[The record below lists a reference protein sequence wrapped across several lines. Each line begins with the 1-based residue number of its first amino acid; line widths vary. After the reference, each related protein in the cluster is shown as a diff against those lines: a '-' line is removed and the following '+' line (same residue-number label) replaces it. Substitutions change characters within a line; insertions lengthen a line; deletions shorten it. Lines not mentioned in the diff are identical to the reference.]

1 MRSAFDSAD
10 HLFRRQEY
18 DRISFQ
24 RRLYH
29 DSNIHCSI
37 RDASCRRLQNIHPMN
52 STELLI
58 EILEFY
64 IFKLKAGKCTQQE
77 AESATKTIVSN
88 MEIDGSISDF
98 AKFFGVSESNVRAV
112 IARKLFAKPKRILLY
127 PFHKFIQI
135 IPESWR
141 KK

>member
-1 MRSAFDSAD
+1 MIDSKD
-10 HLFRRQEY
+10 
-18 DRISFQ
+18 
-24 RRLYH
+24 
-29 DSNIHCSI
+29 
-37 RDASCRRLQNIHPMN
+37 
-52 STELLI
+52 LLI

-64 IFKLKAGKCTQQE
+64 IYKLKAGKCTQQE
-77 AESATKTIVSN
+77 AESATKAVVSN
-88 MEIDGSISDF
+88 MEIDGTISDF
-98 AKFFGVSESNVRAV
+98 AKFYGVSESNVRAV

>member
-1 MRSAFDSAD
+1 
-10 HLFRRQEY
+10 
-18 DRISFQ
+18 
-24 RRLYH
+24 
-29 DSNIHCSI
+29 
-37 RDASCRRLQNIHPMN
+37 MN

-112 IARKLFAKPKRILLY
+112 IARKLLAKPKRILLY

>member
-1 MRSAFDSAD
+1 
-10 HLFRRQEY
+10 
-18 DRISFQ
+18 
-24 RRLYH
+24 
-29 DSNIHCSI
+29 
-37 RDASCRRLQNIHPMN
+37 MN

-88 MEIDGSISDF
+88 MEIEGTISDF
-98 AKFFGVSESNVRAV
+98 AKFYGVSESNVRAV
-112 IARKLFAKPKRILLY
+112 IARKLFAKPKRVLLY
-127 PFHKFIQI
+127 PFHKFMQI

>member
-1 MRSAFDSAD
+1 MT
-10 HLFRRQEY
+10 
-18 DRISFQ
+18 
-24 RRLYH
+24 
-29 DSNIHCSI
+29 
-37 RDASCRRLQNIHPMN
+37 N
-52 STELLI
+52 STDLLI

-88 MEIDGSISDF
+88 MEIDGTISDF
-98 AKFFGVSESNVRAV
+98 ANFYGVSESNVRAV

>member
-1 MRSAFDSAD
+1 
-10 HLFRRQEY
+10 
-18 DRISFQ
+18 
-24 RRLYH
+24 
-29 DSNIHCSI
+29 
-37 RDASCRRLQNIHPMN
+37 MN

-77 AESATKTIVSN
+77 ADSATKVIQEN
-88 MEIDGSISDF
+88 MTIDGTISDF
-98 AKFFGVSESNVRAV
+98 AKFYGVSESNVRAV
-112 IARKLFAKPKRILLY
+112 IARKLIAKPKRILLY
-127 PFHKFIQI
+127 PFHKFIKI

>member
-1 MRSAFDSAD
+1 
-10 HLFRRQEY
+10 
-18 DRISFQ
+18 
-24 RRLYH
+24 
-29 DSNIHCSI
+29 
-37 RDASCRRLQNIHPMN
+37 MN

-98 AKFFGVSESNVRAV
+98 AKFYNVSESNVRAV
-112 IARKLFAKPKRILLY
+112 IARKLLAKPKRILLY

>member
-1 MRSAFDSAD
+1 
-10 HLFRRQEY
+10 
-18 DRISFQ
+18 
-24 RRLYH
+24 
-29 DSNIHCSI
+29 
-37 RDASCRRLQNIHPMN
+37 MN

-112 IARKLFAKPKRILLY
+112 IARKLLAKPKRILLY

-135 IPESWR
+135 IPESRR

>member
-1 MRSAFDSAD
+1 
-10 HLFRRQEY
+10 
-18 DRISFQ
+18 
-24 RRLYH
+24 
-29 DSNIHCSI
+29 
-37 RDASCRRLQNIHPMN
+37 MN

>member
-1 MRSAFDSAD
+1 
-10 HLFRRQEY
+10 
-18 DRISFQ
+18 
-24 RRLYH
+24 
-29 DSNIHCSI
+29 
-37 RDASCRRLQNIHPMN
+37 MN

-88 MEIDGSISDF
+88 MDIDGSISDF
-98 AKFFGVSESNVRAV
+98 AKFYGVAESNVRAV

>member
-1 MRSAFDSAD
+1 
-10 HLFRRQEY
+10 
-18 DRISFQ
+18 
-24 RRLYH
+24 
-29 DSNIHCSI
+29 
-37 RDASCRRLQNIHPMN
+37 MN

-77 AESATKTIVSN
+77 AESATKAVVSN
-88 MEIDGSISDF
+88 MEIDETISDF
-98 AKFFGVSESNVRAV
+98 AKFYGVSESNVRAV